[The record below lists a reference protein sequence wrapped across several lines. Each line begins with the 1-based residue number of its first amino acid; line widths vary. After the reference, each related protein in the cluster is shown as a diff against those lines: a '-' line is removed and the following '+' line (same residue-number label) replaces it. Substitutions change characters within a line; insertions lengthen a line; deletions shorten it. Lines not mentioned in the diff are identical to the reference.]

1 MALRDEIG
9 RDGQKARLQ
18 DLDAKSTRL
27 IQQANDFMTSAIALY
42 DELGVEVD
50 ADSQAEVVATR
61 DALQSA
67 VTAALARTT

>member
-9 RDGQKARLQ
+9 RDGQKSRLQ
-18 DLDAKSTRL
+18 DLDAKATRL
-27 IQQANDFMTSAIALY
+27 IQQANDFMTSAIGLY
-42 DELGVEVD
+42 DELGVAVD